1 MTHTKPT
8 RTARRGRIFPD
19 IQWTEEEKAK
29 RQAED
34 EEFHRRC
41 QAFFDRVLP
50 EYIETHYGWY
60 MVVEPDSGDYFIDS
74 DEKVVMQKARQKHP
88 GTVPLFFFQINETGV
103 SGSV

>member
-1 MTHTKPT
+1 
-8 RTARRGRIFPD
+8 
-19 IQWTEEEKAK
+19 
-29 RQAED
+29 
-34 EEFHRRC
+34 
-41 QAFFDRVLP
+41 
-50 EYIETHYGWY
+50 